1 MTSISRLVVLVGIA
15 VVILIR
21 RALLQYRRDQKL
33 PPGPPR
39 LPWLG
44 NLHQI
49 PKQKAYLRFTEWS
62 KQYGRLF
69 SLKLGPATAVVITD
83 RRLVKDL
90 LDKKSAL
97 YSARPSSFVA
107 QVLITRGDQ
116 LLTMNY
122 GDTWRRLRKT
132 VHRHFFETACET
144 RHMRLLEAEHT
155 QMLRDFVV
163 RPDQHMRHPART
175 TNSIIM
181 SLLYG
186 IRTPSYNTPHVE
198 FLNDLMDRW
207 SKVMEMGA
215 TPPVDIFPALHWIPQ
230 QWLGCW
236 RDRAVDVGIR
246 MKSLYQSLRT
256 KVAARRQQSAGRA
269 PCFIDGILEDQ
280 EKLGL
285 TDNQVDF
292 LGGVML
298 EGGSDTGSAT
308 LQVLIQ
314 AMVLHPEVQR
324 HAQAELDAVCGNQRS
339 PVWDDFPRLAYIN
352 QVVKETMRWRPISPL
367 GIPHALT
374 EDDWVDGRYF
384 LPRGTTVFLNIWGL
398 HHDTSVY
405 PDPDRFDPDRYE
417 GRTGLAAEYV
427 ASADYA
433 ARDHYGYGTGRR
445 ICPGIHLSERS
456 LFLGAA
462 KLLWA
467 FQFEPQHDAHGVPI
481 PIDTDLVTG
490 YSEGL
495 LVAPRPFSCRV
506 IPRSKVH
513 EEVILREFSEVQRD
527 VFSQYEG
534 A

>member
-1 MTSISRLVVLVGIA
+1 MSLV
-15 VVILIR
+15 
-21 RALLQYRRDQKL
+21 
-33 PPGPPR
+33 
-39 LPWLG
+39 
-44 NLHQI
+44 
-49 PKQKAYLRFTEWS
+49 RFTEWS

-481 PIDTDLVTG
+481 PIDTDPVTG